1 MFITYGTKEYYEA
14 ELAKAKF
21 AESAIKKY
29 VKDCLAK
36 NENTDD
42 AQVLYCYAELISEAE
57 TATKKAQTLYDDF
70 IAKEK
75 KTDENN

>member
-1 MFITYGTKEYYEA
+1 MFVTYGTKKYYEL

-21 AESAIKKY
+21 TESAIKKY

-36 NENTDD
+36 NENASD
-42 AQVLYCYAELISEAE
+42 AEVLYCYAELISEAE
-57 TATKKAQTLYDDF
+57 EGAKKAQTLYDDF

-75 KTDENN
+75 KNDENN